1 MIFDFLLS
9 KKISKN
15 LQHFLFGYFDN
26 ENIKINQENKK
37 VLKVNLNQK
46 FDLKTYKNF
55 IEECDNFLLD
65 IIKSNNLSLN
75 DIYNKNLMKSDYNK
89 YKGIYINGC
98 SNLEKEIVQYYKLF
112 TNNLPLSNTLLM
124 CNEETTSE
132 EIIAFLYR
140 AIFCKKQICF
150 CIAKP
155 EELSKENKTLIKNLI
170 NEIFEGE
177 IMLNIHQKMKA
188 SLFIMTKN
196 LDDELCKS
204 LFNFKFINLLLN
216 IEGKNEQKIED
227 ENIKIVHSD
236 SSGVGKSTFIK
247 AKAKNDYIYFPVGG
261 VFSKEEI
268 LERFKELDEEKN
280 INNMEDLLLHID
292 LYDTEQKSIM
302 NDFLY
307 FILVTKTIVKDINI
321 FYLSRKIKI
330 YLEIPKNF
338 IDFFGKFSIIT
349 LIDEKFKI
357 EIKLN
362 DLPALIVPDNILS
375 NERIVALYLKL
386 LKEENILKEGVSPLL
401 KAKNKIDKN
410 EIVFEDINRD
420 NILEG
425 PEFDYN
431 LIVIKAEDENKELT
445 KDKCQKLIME
455 KLKECKIDNP
465 NYYQINTF
473 LKVLASQLVQFT
485 RNKVL
490 SICTLIDSK
499 KLDSCKIRSYIIQK
513 FIDITCYFAKGT
525 FTELIKEQKD
535 IQEEMQKKYEEKDKL
550 QFANDILQN
559 YKHEFISF
567 DKLDLA
573 LVFFHGGDKC
583 DIFSI
588 ITNKSPEDP
597 QYKELLDLLNFQASE
612 ESKSKLF
619 EKREKLT
626 DYKSFKSKDFLKE
639 LKDILDLKNPLEKSE
654 ENQEKKS
661 LEEIAD
667 DYVFTCDNFLKICLI
682 LMRIR
687 ANIPIIMMGET
698 GCGKTSL
705 IRKLSELQNN
715 GDCLLVIHAGHTNKD
730 IIKFIE
736 EDVLP
741 KSKELAMLEAER
753 KKKYKHGTIFEE
765 KKLLV
770 FFDELNTCKSMDL
783 LSEIICKH
791 SYQGKILPENIV
803 FIGAANPYRRSEQK
817 KVGLKIKRKDNYQV
831 SDLVY
836 SVNPMPHSLLSYVFD
851 FGSVSP
857 KDEKSYIENMVSK
870 KIYNNKLISF
880 ATELIIVAQNF
891 VRKNNGIASVSLREI
906 MRFREFY
913 EFFWIILIKRRL

>member
-1 MIFDFLLS
+1 MLSITSKDCINIQEFAGEVFDGNNQNFLSLEDLRFIEKLVELFESIRNFDYKFYKKDDNFIIEHLREKLEPEENNLIKYINNCHEYERIFNENLNSNKLITETIQKILNKSEFFLMNSDIEFFNGFITEDENKPESINYDFLIELRDRAINNTYKKFDYNKKFKEVIDKEEEVIIKNNKIFIECVHQINELLKLIKRITKKGLLFKNDKIEELDNNNKKDIYSFLNKIENNFFLLKIKINISKKNDSYESKFYLNDEKKNSFKDINSYIDNLYKSLHSIQKNAYLTKNCINFIYGNQFQMIFDFLLS

-280 INNMEDLLLHID
+280 INNMEDLLLHIV

-490 SICTLIDSK
+490 SVCTLIDSK

-513 FIDITCYFAKGT
+513 FIDIT
-525 FTELIKEQKD
+525 
-535 IQEEMQKKYEEKDKL
+535 
-550 QFANDILQN
+550 
-559 YKHEFISF
+559 
-567 DKLDLA
+567 
-573 LVFFHGGDKC
+573 
-583 DIFSI
+583 
-588 ITNKSPEDP
+588 
-597 QYKELLDLLNFQASE
+597 
-612 ESKSKLF
+612 
-619 EKREKLT
+619 
-626 DYKSFKSKDFLKE
+626 
-639 LKDILDLKNPLEKSE
+639 
-654 ENQEKKS
+654 
-661 LEEIAD
+661 
-667 DYVFTCDNFLKICLI
+667 
-682 LMRIR
+682 
-687 ANIPIIMMGET
+687 
-698 GCGKTSL
+698 
-705 IRKLSELQNN
+705 
-715 GDCLLVIHAGHTNKD
+715 
-730 IIKFIE
+730 
-736 EDVLP
+736 
-741 KSKELAMLEAER
+741 
-753 KKKYKHGTIFEE
+753 
-765 KKLLV
+765 
-770 FFDELNTCKSMDL
+770 
-783 LSEIICKH
+783 
-791 SYQGKILPENIV
+791 
-803 FIGAANPYRRSEQK
+803 
-817 KVGLKIKRKDNYQV
+817 
-831 SDLVY
+831 
-836 SVNPMPHSLLSYVFD
+836 
-851 FGSVSP
+851 
-857 KDEKSYIENMVSK
+857 
-870 KIYNNKLISF
+870 
-880 ATELIIVAQNF
+880 
-891 VRKNNGIASVSLREI
+891 
-906 MRFREFY
+906 
-913 EFFWIILIKRRL
+913 